1 MGRPSHKDF
10 AEEFSIKIGPPGGRV
25 TVSVPG
31 GPWGLCPHHPGLP
44 GRGGGAWETPALPPR
59 PPLQCAGNRGS
70 GLDSFDLEGSL
81 GPRTGWGRRARPE
94 QGQGPHSAGGST
106 SAVRTATLFGQEGRW
121 PGHTWRG
128 CTVSWTSGWRRGG
141 GRQRGTEHSG
151 SSTVLKLG
159 FCGARVPVESS
170 SPCSCGEGA
179 RGPGAEAEAPPRPDP
194 AHTVTH
200 LSLR

>member
-94 QGQGPHSAGGST
+94 QGQAPHSAGGST
-106 SAVRTATLFGQEGRW
+106 SAVRTATLVRSGGAVARPHLEGLHCELDLGVAAGRGQAAGDGTFRLLYCSEIRVLWGPRS
-121 PGHTWRG
+121 RG
-128 CTVSWTSGWRRGG
+128 I
-141 GRQRGTEHSG
+141 QLP
-151 SSTVLKLG
+151 VLLW
-159 FCGARVPVESS
+159 
-170 SPCSCGEGA
+170 
-179 RGPGAEAEAPPRPDP
+179 
-194 AHTVTH
+194 
-200 LSLR
+200 